1 MGRPRHAEGGQQM
14 LNPLLFVYCR
24 SCWLHSRSL
33 VSTYVEL
40 VPETEQDTA
49 ISSRLTD
56 SEAFKK
62 HPPTITKSHGAVI
75 YNPSN
80 GGEASSKPHL
90 RAPPLRQ
97 AGDHLKRLTAIV
109 LNAFKWSIA
118 ENQIYF
124 IYDAGKT
131 GSAPIHP
138 PIRLSSRPAGQ
149 IVFKSTA
156 N

>member
-40 VPETEQDTA
+40 VSETEHDTA

-62 HPPTITKSHGAVI
+62 HPPMITKSHGAFI

-97 AGDHLKRLTAIV
+97 AGEHP
-109 LNAFKWSIA
+109 KWSIA
-118 ENQIYF
+118 ENPIYF

-149 IVFKSTA
+149 LVF
-156 N
+156 